1 MPITSETVDRLTTS
15 VSQLLRTGRH
25 VSARAAG
32 HLYGELPPYGW
43 GLLVPLERDGD
54 LRCSALAGHAGVDVS
69 VASRQ
74 LAVLE
79 RLGYVE
85 RRPDPLDG
93 RAALLRLTEAGV
105 DALAAARALRS
116 DWALTALT
124 GWDEDDARQLTALLD
139 RLVADLASAGTP
151 RSAVPT
157 PR

>member
-1 MPITSETVDRLTTS
+1 MPITPETVDRLTAS

-93 RAALLRLTEAGV
+93 RAALLRLTEAGA

-116 DWALTALT
+116 GWALTALAD
-124 GWDEDDARQLTALLD
+124 WDEEDARQLTALLD
-139 RLVADLASAGTP
+139 RLVADLAGAGTP
-151 RSAVPT
+151 SSAVPA